1 MEAEEISN
9 ESEMSNIQSQIAEFR
24 QTAAL
29 IRQEIERMRLE
40 AEQIGNRLGQMV
52 EQTLENPQ
60 MDRNSE

>member
-1 MEAEEISN
+1 LEAEEISN